1 MKKKLIVVLVVLAL
15 ILVAA
20 CGKTESGNGGGESGS
35 AGGTEAESGSENS
48 GSTENSGVED
58 FYTPESGMRIPGS
71 KTYAENKD
79 KVLLY
84 YGGGE
89 AEEGLMYMEFYL
101 YPASADELDSMS
113 DADFEVADANS
124 VNVLNFF
131 RALDSKWTKDDLE
144 KWLKWM
150 IGVEPGSR
158 QEYGTETGRE
168 EGDYT
173 IYYTFTKEYPDTV
186 PEDKK
191 PIYDGIIADLETAM
205 HSLELSDP
213 ITLDD
218 YISGMTIEFDSTDL
232 EGNAVNSKDVF
243 GKNKYTMVNI
253 WASWCGPCI
262 QELPE
267 LEEINKEFEA
277 KGCGIIGL
285 LTDGTDPSGLA
296 DAKEIIAD
304 AGVTYLNVIDSTGIA
319 NMLQVTGVPTTVFV
333 DENGK
338 IVGRTIV
345 GANPEAY
352 KKVMEE
358 LLGE

>member
-1 MKKKLIVVLVVLAL
+1 MKKKLIVVLVVVAL
-15 ILVAA
+15 IFVAA
-20 CGKTESGNGGGESGS
+20 CGKTESGNSGGEPES
-35 AGGTEAESGSENS
+35 AGGTETESGSENS
-48 GSTENSGVED
+48 GNAETGDSED

-113 DADFEVADANS
+113 NADFEVADANS

-131 RALDSKWTKDDLE
+131 RVLDSKWPKEDLE
-144 KWLKWM
+144 KWLNWM
-150 IGVEPGSR
+150 IGVEPGSL

-205 HSLELSDP
+205 HSLELFDP

-218 YISGMTIEFDSTDL
+218 YISGMTIEFESTDL

-243 GKNKYTMVNI
+243 SKNKFTMINI

-267 LEEINKEFEA
+267 LEEINKEFEE

-285 LTDGTDPSGLA
+285 LTDGTDPTGLA

-304 AGVTYLNVIDSTGIA
+304 TGVTYMNVIDNAEIA
-319 NMLQVTGVPTTVFV
+319 DMLQVTGVPTTVFV

-352 KKVMEE
+352 KKVMLE

>member
-1 MKKKLIVVLVVLAL
+1 MKKKLIVLVIVLAM
-15 ILVAA
+15 ILVSA
-20 CGKTESGNGGGESGS
+20 CGKGESNNGGANSGANSGS
-35 AGGTEAESGSENS
+35 SENS
-48 GSTENSGVED
+48 ENSASTENSGVED

-71 KTYAENKD
+71 KTYAENED

-101 YPASADELDSMS
+101 YPASADELESMS
-113 DADFEVADANS
+113 NADYEVADANS

-131 RALDSKWTKDDLE
+131 RALDSKWTKEDLE
-144 KWLKWM
+144 KWLNWM
-150 IGVEPGSR
+150 IGVEPGSL
-158 QEYGTETGRE
+158 QEYGKETGKE

-191 PIYDGIIADLETAM
+191 PIYDGIIAELETAM

-277 KGCGIIGL
+277 KGCGIVGL
-285 LTDGTDPSGLA
+285 LTDGTDPTGLA

-304 AGVTYLNVIDSTGIA
+304 TGVTYMNVIDNAEIA
-319 NMLQVTGVPTTVFV
+319 DMLQVTGVPTTVFV

>member
-1 MKKKLIVVLVVLAL
+1 
-15 ILVAA
+15 
-20 CGKTESGNGGGESGS
+20 
-35 AGGTEAESGSENS
+35 
-48 GSTENSGVED
+48 
-58 FYTPESGMRIPGS
+58 
-71 KTYAENKD
+71 
-79 KVLLY
+79 
-84 YGGGE
+84 
-89 AEEGLMYMEFYL
+89 
-101 YPASADELDSMS
+101 
-113 DADFEVADANS
+113 
-124 VNVLNFF
+124 
-131 RALDSKWTKDDLE
+131 
-144 KWLKWM
+144 
-150 IGVEPGSR
+150 
-158 QEYGTETGRE
+158 
-168 EGDYT
+168 
-173 IYYTFTKEYPDTV
+173 
-186 PEDKK
+186 
-191 PIYDGIIADLETAM
+191 M

-277 KGCGIIGL
+277 KGCGIVGL
-285 LTDGTDPSGLA
+285 LTDGTDPTGLA

-304 AGVTYLNVIDSTGIA
+304 TGVTYMNVIDNAEIA
-319 NMLQVTGVPTTVFV
+319 DMLQVTGVPTTVFV